1 MGALRMATSNATP
14 FSISALSGTAALNEN
29 ESLCSLAFSNCG
41 PSSSSAVFNAFEAK
55 TLISAASTAPAV
67 NNASASSFPAMSAGF
82 ILMTSSKCCYPA
94 YCY

>member
-41 PSSSSAVFNAFEAK
+41 PSSSSAVFQRIRGQD
-55 TLISAASTAPAV
+55 LDLRRV
-67 NNASASSFPAMSAGF
+67 DGAGRE
-82 ILMTSSKCCYPA
+82 
-94 YCY
+94 